1 MMGNAK
7 SKEEKKRAADKG
19 FEQLLGVHLN
29 ALEENSQ
36 SVVEILQIL
45 SEKKLS
51 AKDRN
56 SLKKI
61 SRELKSVDK
70 KIDNLGKTPKLQE
83 NKKEEDWF
91 EF

>member
-1 MMGNAK
+1 MASRDK
-7 SKEEKKRAADKG
+7 RRAADKG
-19 FEQLLGVHLN
+19 FEQLLGVHMN

-36 SVVEILQIL
+36 SVVEILEIL
-45 SEKKLS
+45 KDKQLS
-51 AKDRN
+51 AKDKN

-70 KIDNLGKTPKLQE
+70 RIDSLGKAPKL
-83 NKKEEDWF
+83 KEEKEDNWF

>member
-1 MMGNAK
+1 MGNAK

-61 SRELKSVDK
+61 SRELIERLCDYLKDCFS
-70 KIDNLGKTPKLQE
+70 L
-83 NKKEEDWF
+83 KEIKALEIYLRSLD
-91 EF
+91 

>member
-1 MMGNAK
+1 MCMSSGKN
-7 SKEEKKRAADKG
+7 KRETASRG
-19 FEQLLGVHLN
+19 FEQLLGVHTA

-45 SEKKLS
+45 SEKQLS
-51 AKDRN
+51 AKDKN

-70 KIDNLGKTPKLQE
+70 KIDKLGKSPNIKGE
-83 NKKEEDWF
+83 KEENDWF
-91 EF
+91 TW

>member
-1 MMGNAK
+1 MMANM
-7 SKEEKKRAADKG
+7 SWNKKKQAADKG
-19 FEQLLGVHLN
+19 FEQLLGVHMA

-36 SVVEILQIL
+36 SVVEILQLL
-45 SEKKLS
+45 SEKQLS
-51 AKDRN
+51 AKDKN

-70 KIDNLGKTPKLQE
+70 RLDNLGKAPKLQE
-83 NKKEEDWF
+83 EKESENWF

>member
-1 MMGNAK
+1 MSWN
-7 SKEEKKRAADKG
+7 KKKAANKG
-19 FEQLLGVHLN
+19 FEKLFGAHLS

-36 SVVEILQIL
+36 SVVEILEVL
-45 SEKKLS
+45 AEKELS
-51 AKDRN
+51 AKDKS

-70 KIDNLGKTPKLQE
+70 KIDSLGKVPKVEKQE
-83 NKKEEDWF
+83 SENWF

>member
-1 MMGNAK
+1 MASSHL
-7 SKEEKKRAADKG
+7 SKKQQAANKG

-45 SEKKLS
+45 SEKELS
-51 AKDRN
+51 AKDK
-56 SLKKI
+56 SALKKI

-70 KIDNLGKTPKLQE
+70 KIDNLGKAPKLQE
-83 NKKEEDWF
+83 KKEEDSWF

>member
-1 MMGNAK
+1 MPL
-7 SKEEKKRAADKG
+7 SKDKRRAADKG

-36 SVVEILQIL
+36 SLVEILQVL

-51 AKDRN
+51 AKDKN

-61 SRELKSVDK
+61 SRELKAVDRR
-70 KIDNLGKTPKLQE
+70 IDNIDKAPKVQE
-83 NKKEEDWF
+83 EKEEGGDWF

>member
-1 MMGNAK
+1 MND
-7 SKEEKKRAADKG
+7 KKKAANKG

-45 SEKKLS
+45 AEKKLS
-51 AKDRN
+51 AKDRS

-70 KIDNLGKTPKLQE
+70 KIDSLGKVPKVQE
-83 NKKEEDWF
+83 EKEDNWF